1 MFLTKDLNQLHIY
14 IIMSNLV
21 VSVDGGAPS
30 APPADINNLSTLV
43 QEWRRIHEEISD
55 LKQQTREKTKRIK
68 MLEEI
73 VMKTMKVNNIGAL
86 DLKNS
91 GGRILYNKKQSKE
104 GLNPK
109 TIQDLLSTHLKSA
122 EKATEA
128 MEFINKNRKLK
139 TRENLFYEKD

>member
-1 MFLTKDLNQLHIY
+1 
-14 IIMSNLV
+14 MSNPVNTV
-21 VSVDGGAPS
+21 VQADPV
-30 APPADINNLSTLV
+30 PPTDLTNLGTIV

-55 LKQQTREKTKRIK
+55 LKQQAREKSKRVK
-68 MLEEI
+68 VLEEI

-109 TIQDLLSTHLKSA
+109 VIQELLTAHMKSE
-122 EKATEA
+122 EKAAEA
-128 MEFINKNRKLK
+128 IKYISENRKSK
-139 TRENLFYEKD
+139 TREGLLYEK

>member
-1 MFLTKDLNQLHIY
+1 
-14 IIMSNLV
+14 MSNIV
-21 VSVDGGAPS
+21 VSVDGGAPP

-43 QEWRRIHEEISD
+43 QEWRRIHDEISD

-68 MLEEI
+68 ILEEI

-109 TIQDLLSTHLKSA
+109 TIQDLLSTHLKSS

-128 MEFINKNRKLK
+128 MDFINKNRKLK